1 MPLKTKIMSKSPRSI
16 HFFDHVEELQ
26 SRLIKSI
33 IAIVIASGLFYFV
46 IDEVFMALV
55 KPVGQLVYIAPGEA
69 FVARVMLTLFGG
81 VFLALPVVLYQMWQF
96 VAIGLKDYEIRY
108 IKFFAPCS
116 FFLFVIGGAFAYFIT
131 IPISIRFL
139 LSFSSEFIVPM
150 ITVKNYISF
159 VGTMILAFGIVFELP
174 LVMMFLAKIGI
185 ATPAFLM
192 QKRKYAVIII
202 LVVSAFITPP
212 DFITQIIM
220 AVPLIVLYEI
230 GIIAAKMTY
239 SG

>member
-26 SRLIKSI
+26 ARLIKSI

-81 VFLALPVVLYQMWQF
+81 FFLALPVVLYQMWQF
-96 VAIGLKDYEIRY
+96 VATGLKDYEVHY

-174 LVMMFLAKIGI
+174 LVLMFLAKIGI

-192 QKRKYAVIII
+192 QKRKYAIVIILI
-202 LVVSAFITPP
+202 VSALITPP